1 MDSERPAS
9 DLMGA
14 IADLGARWEILDTG
28 ISVKLYPSCAATHPP
43 LDALLQLVRSHGFT
57 DQDVDAI
64 DVEVDSMTPRL
75 LIHERPAT
83 ELEAKFSMPFCA
95 AAAVAYG
102 RVGID
107 TFEAERLR
115 DPQVAALMSRVAM
128 RVDLSLG
135 GIAPPLTQ
143 ARVTIRLRDGRSVG
157 QAANGARG
165 YPERPASDAELG
177 AKFMGCAR
185 RTISEASAERVL
197 AMLREIDKIDDMR
210 SLTEMLQPRR
220 AREARGRASTP

>member
-1 MDSERPAS
+1 
-9 DLMGA
+9 
-14 IADLGARWEILDTG
+14 
-28 ISVKLYPSCAATHPP
+28 
-43 LDALLQLVRSHGFT
+43 
-57 DQDVDAI
+57 
-64 DVEVDSMTPRL
+64 
-75 LIHERPAT
+75 
-83 ELEAKFSMPFCA
+83 
-95 AAAVAYG
+95 
-102 RVGID
+102 
-107 TFEAERLR
+107 
-115 DPQVAALMSRVAM
+115 M